1 MSKSTRRPA
10 GALPRGW
17 RSLVKLL
24 SLLAYFLSLG
34 RVYSVLPGVFAEL
47 IFPIRWG
54 IYTSGQRRMV
64 TGLIL
69 HRAATSQLVAS
80 AKEKSQRCC
89 ICLVWV
95 ASTWI
100 SLGI

>member
-1 MSKSTRRPA
+1 MILRSAVSNWPCLLSEGGWARGRPSPLLSMSKSTRRPA

-69 HRAATSQLVAS
+69 HRAA
-80 AKEKSQRCC
+80 
-89 ICLVWV
+89 
-95 ASTWI
+95 
-100 SLGI
+100 